1 MFLRGGLGFR
11 ERDHVS
17 GRGTMF
23 LGGGPGFWEG
33 DRVSGRG
40 TGFLGGGPGFW
51 EWAYVSNMFQGGD
64 LRNYTICLGGGP
76 NVSFTSTGI
85 PLIPNLFCLLHRSM
99 DWNIPRGSVAIAA
112 QERTWAAAAV
122 DVTTHCTHCRLVTF
136 SQQ

>member
-1 MFLRGGLGFR
+1 M
-11 ERDHVS
+11 
-17 GRGTMF
+17 
-23 LGGGPGFWEG
+23 GGGPGF
-33 DRVSGRG
+33 R
-40 TGFLGGGPGFW
+40 

-64 LRNYTICLGGGP
+64 LHNYTICLGGGL